1 MKDLLHKFIGILKVE
16 LEDLESDIGDLLE
29 ICQRRKDN
37 REITDY
43 VYLENKTLLLNEIA
57 ALKSLIHSLDDLDT
71 AKVRLARTQ
80 MFTEVDRLIQA
91 RTRESAF
98 PEAVYS
104 LVKRRLDKVVQYL
117 LRSEETFLTIR
128 DKPPS

>member
-1 MKDLLHKFIGILKVE
+1 MKDLPHEFIGFLKVE

-71 AKVRLARTQ
+71 GKFVSQ
-80 MFTEVDRLIQA
+80 QEMFKEVDRLIQA

-117 LRSEETFLTIR
+117 QQQ
-128 DKPPS
+128 

>member
-1 MKDLLHKFIGILKVE
+1 MKDLLHKFLGILKVE
-16 LEDLESDIGDLLE
+16 LEDLEEDIEDLLE

-43 VYLENKTLLLNEIA
+43 VYQENKTLLLNEIA
-57 ALKSLIHSLDDLDT
+57 ALKSLIHSLDELDT
-71 AKVRLARTQ
+71 GKFASQ
-80 MFTEVDRLIQA
+80 QEMFKEVDCLIHA

-117 LRSEETFLTIR
+117 LQQ
-128 DKPPS
+128 

>member
-1 MKDLLHKFIGILKVE
+1 VKDQLHRFLGILKVE
-16 LEDLESDIGDLLE
+16 LEDLEEDVEDLLE
-29 ICQRRKDN
+29 VCQHRKDD
-37 REITDY
+37 REISDY

-71 AKVRLARTQ
+71 GRFATQQQ
-80 MFTEVDRLIQA
+80 MFEEVDRLIHT

-117 LRSEETFLTIR
+117 LQQ
-128 DKPPS
+128 

>member
-1 MKDLLHKFIGILKVE
+1 MKDLLHKFLGILKVE
-16 LEDLESDIGDLLE
+16 LEDLEEDIEDLLE

-43 VYLENKTLLLNEIA
+43 VYQENKTLLLNEIA
-57 ALKSLIHSLDDLDT
+57 ALKSLIHSLDELDT
-71 AKVRLARTQ
+71 GKFASQ
-80 MFTEVDRLIQA
+80 QEMFREVDRLIHA

-117 LRSEETFLTIR
+117 LQQ
-128 DKPPS
+128 